1 MKLIAGKCTRTS
13 PFSTFTAVSF
23 MQSFVLVT

>member
-13 PFSTFTAVSF
+13 PFSTFTAVTYK
-23 MQSFVLVT
+23 QSFELDT